1 MINSCHMWLVLSDP
15 RCRGRIWAFGRE
27 KETYVGF
34 KSRVQMNK
42 RDWSQ
47 MLVGWL
53 VFLSFLFHTM
63 RTSGILIKYI
73 CIILETHVFL
83 PYEILRGASKLSLEN
98 YCNTSS

>member
-1 MINSCHMWLVLSDP
+1 
-15 RCRGRIWAFGRE
+15 
-27 KETYVGF
+27 
-34 KSRVQMNK
+34 MNK

-53 VFLSFLFHTM
+53 VFLSFLFHMM

-73 CIILETHVFL
+73 CIIILETHVFL
-83 PYEILRGASKLSLEN
+83 PYEILWGASKLSLEN